1 MCLVSLTDHW
11 PAFIVSSALYQ
22 ELDPFYSPKL
32 RGQSIMLIHSEY
44 EQLYTASP
52 THPPEPFDALLE
64 SVPVDENETD
74 PVIRENTPDSSQDCV
89 VLKDEKV
96 SLADKP
102 LDSDNFQLSSCV
114 SGSDD
119 SQSSPYIDE
128 ESLSDPRRAG
138 NIPRPHKNELT
149 YSSDNYTVSA
159 IGPVGEGDNDSCS
172 SENSSSSS
180 KRLFLSQTC
189 KTLSSGYVEDSFGVC
204 GPFVFQS
211 AAKWEEMEDER
222 ERGEKGAR
230 GEVEDQDGSKI
241 SDLTGGYV
249 FSGIENEQESLSN
262 SGQVH
267 IFTTGGGD
275 ITECTNVDD
284 ESSVDPNY
292 IHDSLYHAHITQS
305 DHPHIS
311 L

>member
-32 RGQSIMLIHSEY
+32 RGQSIMSIHSEY

-74 PVIRENTPDSSQDCV
+74 PVIRENTPDSSQDRV
-89 VLKDEKV
+89 VLKDKKV

-241 SDLTGGYV
+241 PDLTGGYV
-249 FSGIENEQESLSN
+249 FSGIENEQESQSK
-262 SGQVH
+262 SGGYNQSAY
-267 IFTTGGGD
+267 IFTTGCGM
-275 ITECTNVDD
+275 TEFTNLD
-284 ESSVDPNY
+284 EPIFVSDPN
-292 IHDSLYHAHITQS
+292 
-305 DHPHIS
+305 
-311 L
+311 